1 MGLSKAKGGVG
12 YRDLAIFNKAL
23 LAKQL
28 WRIIKNPDSLV
39 AQVLKAKYFPQ
50 VKALEANLGT
60 WPSLAWRSLLSTKEL
75 VCKGAIWKVGDG
87 KDIRVWGDC
96 WIPKP
101 TSFSMQSPWLTLN
114 EDTLVWDL
122 MDKESNTWNRSL
134 IEQNLWKEE
143 AEAILNIPLSPFLPK
158 DQSIWRC
165 TKNRNFSVQSAY
177 HLGLEVWDKQNP
189 SSLVKMKA
197 NEIWK
202 MC

>member
-1 MGLSKAKGGVG
+1 
-12 YRDLAIFNKAL
+12 
-23 LAKQL
+23 
-28 WRIIKNPDSLV
+28 
-39 AQVLKAKYFPQ
+39 
-50 VKALEANLGT
+50 
-60 WPSLAWRSLLSTKEL
+60 
-75 VCKGAIWKVGDG
+75 
-87 KDIRVWGDC
+87 
-96 WIPKP
+96 
-101 TSFSMQSPWLTLN
+101 
-114 EDTLVWDL
+114 

-165 TKNRNFSVQSAY
+165 TKNRDFSVQSAY

-189 SSLVKMKA
+189 SSSVKMKA